1 MKKGGKNQKE
11 KGEKKKNAYEEDT
24 DDQTKNLNKE
34 LLIVQDEDSNFDDIM
49 SLLDSSESKV
59 RTMAIER
66 LRESRIDD
74 KEKFWDKIFEMVK
87 DSSTDVRLQV
97 LLAISEGA
105 DESMEPRLTEAL
117 EDFNRDKDGDIK
129 RKAHKIIASY
139 SRTGKL
145 NVL

>member
-24 DDQTKNLNKE
+24 DDQTKNLNRE
-34 LLIVQDEDSNFDDIM
+34 LLIVQNEDSNFDDIM

-59 RTMAIER
+59 RFMAIER

-74 KEKFWDKIFEMVK
+74 EEKYWDKIFELVK
-87 DSSTDVRLQV
+87 DSSAEVRLQV